1 MNPFFP
7 SGWPLVSQS
16 LLAAALGLA
25 CVTASAADNA
35 VERAKQRGALI
46 AGMQHVVPPYVAGAK
61 FRTPE
66 TVEFALAEAVA
77 EQIKVRL
84 TGVTVQQR
92 DSARAITAQQADIV
106 LTMLSVGDRP
116 DKFIA
121 TVPAGYVSGPMA
133 IMRTDTDIKTW
144 EQLKGRKVCVA
155 KDGRHVGT
163 LAQKYGANEMVYR
176 APADALLALRI
187 GDCDAAVHDSA
198 LLEQL
203 IRLPEWKKFSARLP
217 VGPVSS
223 LVFAVPARDTHT
235 VNVLTRMASDWSSTG
250 YLKQTTEKMARNI
263 AFEVYLDQHVPDCH

>member
-1 MNPFFP
+1 MTSASNR
-7 SGWPLVSQS
+7 LS
-16 LLAAALGLA
+16 LLPRVFAATVLVVTCTSAFADGGL
-25 CVTASAADNA
+25 
-35 VERAKQRGALI
+35 ERARKRGKLI
-46 AGMQHVVPPYVAGAK
+46 AGIHYAVPEYKGGMK

-66 TVEFALAEAVA
+66 APDAALLEDIARRLQLPLSTVRVEPGRQTSLLTTGRVDLALAMVSDA
-77 EQIKVRL
+77 KL
-84 TGVTVQQR
+84 TNNDMVNIPT
-92 DSARAITAQQADIV
+92 
-106 LTMLSVGDRP
+106 
-116 DKFIA
+116 
-121 TVPAGYVSGPMA
+121 GYSSGPMA